1 MAGALRTEA
10 VNSEPTADV
19 ASAASSQPCLHLLI
33 MAPDLFQSRS
43 LPHLAI
49 ITIGRSSKSTV
60 HIAAPLASR
69 EHARLYEDQESP
81 FVFSVEDVGSAN
93 GTQVRGEPL
102 HPGERVDV
110 LPGEA
115 IVVGSTV
122 IMISWD
128 RPIHGLRRAL
138 SHDYFECRL
147 EDECA
152 RAGET
157 GGTFALGRLRFARQA
172 EPARV
177 LPVLFRHLAVRHLFA
192 PYGPRDYEIL
202 FLDVPTTA
210 PDLLLGGVLG
220 ALRHEGLEAMG
231 ALACYPRDGRS
242 SGSLFAC
249 AHRLLDAVTADEP
262 KAEVTTLASTKR
274 MHRMA
279 SRAALSSINILI
291 LGETGTGKKTL
302 ARLVHELSARRGR
315 PFLSLACGTLNESL
329 FERELFGPAD
339 DKGAP
344 LGILDAAR
352 GGTVFLDDVSAMPL
366 SIQTR
371 LLRLIEW
378 PDVHPRSRQN
388 VRPLDVRFLS
398 SAIKDQEGEVAKGS
412 FRRDLFYR
420 LNGTCL
426 VLPPLRERAD
436 DLGELANSLLAMA
449 CRERRHAAVPRL
461 SRETID
467 RLMAYRWPGNLSELK
482 SVLERALVLHE
493 GTDIRPEHL
502 PLDKMELFVG
512 SWSAAPVERRLDT
525 GYLSAHRPSPQTG
538 DPERV
543 SPPLET
549 PRPQRTQ
556 AAPTLGPSRRAILA
570 NAV

>member
-10 VNSEPTADV
+10 VNSAPTADV
-19 ASAASSQPCLHLLI
+19 ASAASAQPGLHLLI

-60 HIAAPLASR
+60 HIADPLASR
-69 EHARLYEDQESP
+69 EHARLYVDQDSP

-157 GGTFALGRLRFARQA
+157 GGTFALGRLRFAR
-172 EPARV
+172 R
-177 LPVLFRHLAVRHLFA
+177 LRL
-192 PYGPRDYEIL
+192 PRDYEIL

-231 ALACYPRDGRS
+231 ALACYPRAGRS
-242 SGSLFAC
+242 RGSLFAC

-262 KAEVTTLASTKR
+262 KAVVLLLASPKR

-291 LGETGTGKKTL
+291 LGETGAGKKTL
-302 ARLVHELSARRGR
+302 ARLVHELSARSGR
-315 PFLSLACGTLNESL
+315 PFLSLSCGTLNESL
-329 FERELFGPAD
+329 FERELLGPAD

-344 LGILDAAR
+344 FGILEAAR
-352 GGTVFLDDVSAMPL
+352 GGTVFLAAVSAMPL
-366 SIQTR
+366 SIQPR

-378 PDVHPRSRQN
+378 PD
-388 VRPLDVRFLS
+388 D
-398 SAIKDQEGEVAKGS
+398 
-412 FRRDLFYR
+412 
-420 LNGTCL
+420 
-426 VLPPLRERAD
+426 PP
-436 DLGELANSLLAMA
+436 
-449 CRERRHAAVPRL
+449 
-461 SRETID
+461 
-467 RLMAYRWPGNLSELK
+467 
-482 SVLERALVLHE
+482 
-493 GTDIRPEHL
+493 
-502 PLDKMELFVG
+502 
-512 SWSAAPVERRLDT
+512 
-525 GYLSAHRPSPQTG
+525 
-538 DPERV
+538 
-543 SPPLET
+543 
-549 PRPQRTQ
+549 
-556 AAPTLGPSRRAILA
+556 
-570 NAV
+570 